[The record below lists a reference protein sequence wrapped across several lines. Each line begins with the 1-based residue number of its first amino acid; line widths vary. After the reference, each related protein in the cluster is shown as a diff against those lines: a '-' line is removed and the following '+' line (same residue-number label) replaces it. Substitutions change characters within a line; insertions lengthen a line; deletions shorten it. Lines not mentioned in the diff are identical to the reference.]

1 MSFKYYENK
10 SNRHFAIK
18 VCIENILD
26 TQRKVTKFA
35 KIYFFLFYPKL
46 YMNNVIVNF
55 IFIKDKVKYI
65 NKNIQIFENMIK
77 LAKFL
82 INSI

>member
-1 MSFKYYENK
+1 
-10 SNRHFAIK
+10 
-18 VCIENILD
+18 
-26 TQRKVTKFA
+26 
-35 KIYFFLFYPKL
+35 
-46 YMNNVIVNF
+46 MNNVIVNF

-82 INSI
+82 RNSI